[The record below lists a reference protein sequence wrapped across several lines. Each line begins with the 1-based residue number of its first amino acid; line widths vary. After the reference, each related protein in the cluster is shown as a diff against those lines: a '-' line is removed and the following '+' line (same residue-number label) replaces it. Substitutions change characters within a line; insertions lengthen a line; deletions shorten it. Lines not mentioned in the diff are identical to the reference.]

1 MGPYTFT
8 ADFLNE
14 DAFNSGYALR
24 FSLSPGGVR
33 ACPLPSSAS
42 QVIEAGATS
51 LLETGEYVRPSNVSA
66 GQCRTYKLEILNP
79 LGHVVDMQY
88 VFIDNI

>member
-8 ADFLNE
+8 ADFSNE

-24 FSLSPGGVR
+24 FSISPGGLG

-42 QVIEAGATS
+42 QVIEAAATS
-51 LLETGEYVRPSNVSA
+51 LLQTGEYVRASNVSA
-66 GQCRTYKLEILNP
+66 GQCRTYKIEVLNP

-88 VFIDNI
+88 VSINNI